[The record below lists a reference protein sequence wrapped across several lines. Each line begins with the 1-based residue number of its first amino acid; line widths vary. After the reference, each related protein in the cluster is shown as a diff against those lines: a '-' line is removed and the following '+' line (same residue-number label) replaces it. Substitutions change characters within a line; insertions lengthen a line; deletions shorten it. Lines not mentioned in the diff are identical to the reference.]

1 MLAAVALGNPA
12 LRSGGQVGVVGGVV
26 AHIRNHLVRLQ
37 HAGVQRAEARYH
49 LENRAGGC
57 ARADGVVQHQVTV
70 IGQNCA
76 RLVAACNQRIQ
87 VVGGVVRHGQHTR
100 LHVQHKHHAV
110 FCQFQRVMLPV
121 VGGNQRAIIFQPL
134 AGDHQILLLVAD
146 AGDVGGN
153 RALRHGLVVH
163 IQRQLNIVAVRR
175 LCVGDFAH
183 DFRPVVAFDDAAA
196 LAQGAVL
203 RQPILHRRFN
213 AVAADGVVVAVP
225 FCLQRQ
231 PHRAR
236 RDLADV
242 ADDLRRQRLL
252 GVDALCAFG
261 DVHARQHHRLR
272 FNLRHRLEG
281 NVLRNRNR
289 QGVVQVHLHFGKDS
303 HDFEHRVLIN
313 DDAGDVAAVVAAL
326 LDVRRADFLFLFG
339 GVDHAVAVLE
349 RYQAVLRRGVALRGH
364 IVVGAP
370 LAFACL
376 QRRIGHARTEIE
388 LPFAR
393 LFAALNDIAECQ
405 LAAVAFDNFQRVNN

>member
-1 MLAAVALGNPA
+1 
-12 LRSGGQVGVVGGVV
+12 
-26 AHIRNHLVRLQ
+26 
-37 HAGVQRAEARYH
+37 
-49 LENRAGGC
+49 
-57 ARADGVVQHQVTV
+57 
-70 IGQNCA
+70 
-76 RLVAACNQRIQ
+76 
-87 VVGGVVRHGQHTR
+87 
-100 LHVQHKHHAV
+100 
-110 FCQFQRVMLPV
+110 MLPV
-121 VGGNQRAIIFQPL
+121 VGGNQRAVIFQPL

-163 IQRQLNIVAVRR
+163 IQRQLDVVAVRR
-175 LCVGDFAH
+175 LRVGDFTH

-236 RDLADV
+236 RNLADI
-242 ADDLRRQRLL
+242 ADDLRCQRLL
-252 GVDALCAFG
+252 GVDTLCAFG

-313 DDAGDVAAVVAAL
+313 DDAGYIAAVVAAL

-349 RYQAVLRRGVALRGH
+349 RHQAVLRRGVALRGH

-405 LAAVAFDNFQRVNN
+405 LAAVAFNNFQRVNN